1 MWPMIVIALALL
13 IALLLLIGFLTPV
26 AGSLATLPGL
36 YEATTEGLC
45 LFVIAAAIV
54 LLGPGAFS
62 IDARLFGRRKLRF

>member
-13 IALLLLIGFLTPV
+13 VTLLMLIGFLTPV
-26 AGSLATLPGL
+26 AGSLAAVAGL
-36 YEATTEGLC
+36 YGATTDGLC

-62 IDARLFGRRKLRF
+62 IDARLFGRREIRF